1 MSTLHADA
9 LRLRYPAQE
18 HWALDGVTTSFAP
31 GVTWLTGPLGAGT
44 STLLGA
50 LAGLLPRLAGGDGTG
65 RVTLDGDDVAA
76 TSPLDLGIGWLGPA
90 PALQLSGV
98 AGTVRDE
105 IAVGPMNLG
114 WPRERILAAVDA
126 AMARTDVTHLADRAP
141 NALSGGETQRVL
153 LAALL
158 ATDPRVLL
166 LDEPCAALDHAAR
179 ERIADLLVTLGREG
193 RIVVLTCD
201 DADLMAA
208 RADRVLVLQAGRI
221 VADTDPATWLA
232 DAAPRFGVG
241 STDAAT
247 LAEMAGWPAPRPLTT
262 PALLERIAR
271 PAAPATALPP
281 VVPRDDA
288 PLLALRGASYAWP
301 DGRPVLHGVD
311 LVAHAGDAVVL
322 LGPNGAGKSTT
333 LRLAMALAHPQQGQ
347 VEVLGRSTRGRHPE
361 DFAPTVGFLFQE
373 PERQLFAAS
382 VRAECAVGPRLAG
395 WDAARIATATAR
407 VLATLG
413 LEAVA
418 DEHPWDLPLPRRRL
432 VALAATLVSAPR
444 VLLLDE
450 PTAGLDAASRERVMR
465 AARAHCETGG
475 TLVAVTHDPVF
486 AHEVGNR
493 AVVLGAGRV
502 HHDGPVPD
510 GLDQAGLARPAA
522 LVVGTHLGLVGDRQV
537 VSQALG
543 EWKLQ

>member
-1 MSTLHADA
+1 MSTLHADGV
-9 LRLRYPAQE
+9 RLRYPAQE
-18 HWALDGVTTSFAP
+18 HWALDGITTTFAP
-31 GVTWLTGPLGAGT
+31 GVTWVTGPLGAGT

-50 LAGLLPRLAGGDGTG
+50 LASLLPRLAGGDGTG

-76 TSPLDLGIGWLGPA
+76 ASPLDLGIGWLGAA
-90 PALQLSGV
+90 PALQLSGI

-105 IAVGPMNLG
+105 VAVGPMNLG

-126 AMARTDVTHLADRAP
+126 AMARTDVVHLADRAP

-166 LDEPCAALDHAAR
+166 LDEPCAALDHAVR
-179 ERIADLLVTLGREG
+179 ERIADLLVALGREG

-208 RADRVLVLQAGRI
+208 RADRALVLQAGHI
-221 VADTDPATWLA
+221 AADTTPSTLLA
-232 DAAPRFGVG
+232 DAAPALGVG

-247 LAEMAGWPAPRPLTT
+247 LAQMAGWPAPRPLTT
-262 PALLERIAR
+262 TTLLQAL
-271 PAAPATALPP
+271 ALPDPSARAP
-281 VVPRDDA
+281 VSIAPRA
-288 PLLALRGASYAWP
+288 EPPLLALRGASYAWP
-301 DGRPVLHGVD
+301 DGRPVLHEID
-311 LVAHAGDAVVL
+311 LAAHTGEAVVV

-347 VEVLGRSTRGRHPE
+347 VEVLGRSTRGQHPE

-395 WDAARIATATAR
+395 WDSRRIAHATAA
-407 VLATLG
+407 VLAALA
-413 LEAVA
+413 LDDVA

-444 VLLLDE
+444 LLLLDE
-450 PTAGLDAASRERVMR
+450 PTAGLDAASRERVMH
-465 AARAHCETGG
+465 AARAHCAAGG
-475 TLVAVTHDPVF
+475 SLLAVTHDPVF
-486 AHEVGNR
+486 AHEVGHR
-493 AVVLGAGRV
+493 AVVITSGRIR
-502 HHDGPVPD
+502 HDGSVPE
-510 GLDQAGLARPAA
+510 GLDLAGLGRPAA
-522 LVVGTHLGLVGDRQV
+522 LAVGARLGLAGDRAA
-537 VSQALG
+537 VSRALG
-543 EWKLQ
+543 AWILQ